1 LGSPVKPMF
10 NGSIPIGLTADAKLC
25 LSSVS
30 FRHSTGICKSQ
41 DIGSTGER
49 KYRSVLVINRRFD
62 QSTGEFFFSSIGSTG
77 VQMQIYGVSG
87 ELNRRIQPVFK
98 PYASD
103 QPALKKFA
111 GPTCHISLL
120 PADAHLTSFAFPT
133 RLAAAARSASPAPP
147 IHTASTVRRR
157 RSTPPLCARAAPPRH
172 AARASSAPPALPLRR
187 VTAVATP
194 RRRHLS
200 DTIATACAQHHSEQ
214 AKPLHIVHAA
224 PSRRIA

>member
-1 LGSPVKPMF
+1 MGSPVKPTP
-10 NGSIPIGLTADAKLC
+10 NGSIPIGLTGDAKLC

-30 FRHSTGICKSQ
+30 FRRSTGVCKSQ

-49 KYRSVLVINRRFD
+49 KYRSVLVINRQFD

-77 VQMQIYGVSG
+77 VQMQICGVSG
-87 ELNRRIQPVFK
+87 ELNRRIQPVFN

-147 IHTASTVRRR
+147 LHTTTVR
-157 RSTPPLCARAAPPRH
+157 PCRAAAPRRPCVLCT
-172 AARASSAPPALPLRR
+172 ACTPSATRN
-187 VTAVATP
+187 
-194 RRRHLS
+194 RRRH
-200 DTIATACAQHHSEQ
+200 TT
-214 AKPLHIVHAA
+214 PL
-224 PSRRIA
+224 PPE